1 MGAALQ
7 RPPPTQSWGSTAP
20 CPPQGQR
27 GQLPC
32 PDWGPKT
39 WFSAAGHGSV
49 PVTACTSGAGA
60 RHKDILGGTQPQV
73 PPGTPL
79 GCPPGEHG
87 EDTAQSHA
95 SAPAGPR
102 APARLRCGDSTGH
115 PSSHPTELS
124 PAPGTW
130 QSLGDLHQP
139 PRPGIRGG
147 GTHQVPLTATR
158 VPCPEPYGAGAQ
170 PSPVLQQGRG

>member
-7 RPPPTQSWGSTAP
+7 RPPPTQSWGFTAP

-60 RHKDILGGTQPQV
+60 RHKGILGARSPRSPQAPRWDVPLGSTARTQPRATRQLPQV
-73 PPGTPL
+73 PAPL
-79 GCPPGEHG
+79 
-87 EDTAQSHA
+87 
-95 SAPAGPR
+95 
-102 APARLRCGDSTGH
+102 LCGDSTGH
-115 PSSHPTELS
+115 PGSHPTELS

-139 PRPGIRGG
+139 PRPGVRGG

-158 VPCPEPYGAGAQ
+158 VPCPDPYGAGAQ